1 MYQYADLPTFSVAP
15 AEQQTVNNAFHAL
28 FGNENGPLDRP
39 DPSDREEIDPQ
50 DDEMDDDLEA
60 EIGPDF
66 PDEIPDT
73 NRPATQPDTPRD
85 IHL

>member
-15 AEQQTVNNAFHAL
+15 TSQLTIYSAFRAL
-28 FGNENGPLDRP
+28 FGNENSPSDLP
-39 DPSDREEIDPQ
+39 DPSDEEEIDPQ

-60 EIGPDF
+60 EIDPDF

-73 NRPATQPDTPRD
+73 NRPATYPQTPRE
-85 IHL
+85 IQL

>member
-15 AEQQTVNNAFHAL
+15 AEQQMVYSAFHTL
-28 FGNENGPLDRP
+28 FGSENGLSDLP
-39 DPSDREEIDPQ
+39 DPSDEEEIDPQ

-60 EIGPDF
+60 EIDPDF

-73 NRPATQPDTPRD
+73 NRPATHPDTPRE
-85 IHL
+85 ISL